1 MIAYTLM
8 TAKDSKAF
16 DKIIVASDSS
26 EICEIGNYYGA
37 DEVVQRDL
45 SDSTSTSLDID
56 WLTNLFNTGKL
67 DSEFFAILRP
77 TSPLR
82 SVQLINDCIKA
93 YFSSE
98 FDSLRTVK
106 LVSEHPGKM
115 WKLNKSHEIIPYL
128 NQPKG
133 DIASHAKQY
142 HSLEKLYVQT
152 SVLEIAKTSVIPDS
166 KTREGNSI
174 FGFITEGI
182 DSHSLDTL
190 DDLEYL
196 EYLCTKNPDLLY
208 KIPLQPFRSK
218 E

>member
-1 MIAYTLM
+1 M
-8 TAKDSKAF
+8 TAKESKVF

-45 SDSTSTSLDID
+45 SDSTSTSLDIE
-56 WLTNLFNTGKL
+56 WLTNLFNSGKL

-82 SVQLINDCIKA
+82 SVRLIKDCIRA

-115 WKLNKSHEIIPYL
+115 WKLNESQEIIPYL
-128 NQPKG
+128 SQPKG
-133 DIASHAKQY
+133 VIASHAKQY
-142 HSLEKLYVQT
+142 HSLEELYVQT
-152 SVLEIAKTSVIPDS
+152 SVLEIAKTRVIPDTN
-166 KTREGNSI
+166 TREGNSI
-174 FGFITEGI
+174 FGFVTEGI
-182 DSHSLDTL
+182 DSHSIDTL

-196 EYLCTKNPDLLY
+196 QYICTKNPDLLN
-208 KIPLQPFRSK
+208 KIQLQPFGTR